1 MQAMAGDWRLLA
13 LAAFLNMF
21 SSWSGAVWNDRTLS
35 RVITTSLVAA
45 EIRDSIFEQL
55 FTTKSVGQGIGL
67 GPATVNGTAKQV
79 AGDVVLE
86 STVGRGTTFEV
97 YLPAA

>member
-1 MQAMAGDWRLLA
+1 MAGDWRLLA

-35 RVITTSLVAA
+35 RLITTSL
-45 EIRDSIFEQL
+45 
-55 FTTKSVGQGIGL
+55 
-67 GPATVNGTAKQV
+67 V

-86 STVGRGTTFEV
+86 STVGRGTTLEV